1 MIVWDEPKRLANLV
15 KHDLDF
21 AEFEAGFDFA
31 TAVAVPAKSSQTGRP
46 RSKLIGSLH
55 GRLVV
60 AAIVSQL
67 GTEAL
72 ALVGFRPASS
82 LKRMLYGR
90 H

>member
-1 MIVWDEPKRLANLV
+1 MIVWDEPKRPANLV

-21 AEFEAGFDFA
+21 ADFEAGFDFA
-31 TAVAVPAKSSQTGRP
+31 MALAVPAKPSQTRRA

-60 AAIVSQL
+60 AAIVSPL

-72 ALVGFRPASS
+72 ALINLRPASAWE
-82 LKRMLYGR
+82 RMLYGR

>member
-21 AEFEAGFDFA
+21 ADFEAGFNFA
-31 TAVAVPAKSSQTGRP
+31 TALEVPAKSSQTGRP
-46 RSKLIGSLH
+46 RSKLIGSFN
-55 GRLVV
+55 GRIVV
-60 AAIVSQL
+60 AAIVSPL

-72 ALVGFRPASS
+72 ALISLRPASA
-82 LKRMLYGR
+82 LERMLYGR